1 VSVATIAALSSAGEL
16 QYSDG
21 YRTQRSE
28 LAASGFQI
36 LRVADINN
44 GSIKLDGSDFVD
56 ASRGRAIGAKE
67 ATEGDIVLTTKGT
80 VGRLAIVPPLPRKAV
95 YSPQVCY
102 FRVADGSC
110 IDRRWLFYWFQ
121 SEQFWSQARDRMNN
135 TDMAAYINLSDVGS
149 LAMEIPTRSDQFVI
163 AEVLS
168 ALDNKIA
175 ALQRVN
181 ISSERLIARELGS
194 LLANE
199 ATQSRT
205 VGEVVRFRN
214 NERRP
219 LSSAERNERVGTV
232 PYYGATSAID
242 TVDEAIF
249 DDRLV
254 LVGEDG
260 SVVDERTGAPVLQYI
275 SGPAWV
281 NNHAHVLEGTTI
293 STELLFHVL
302 GAADVRSFVT
312 GAVQPKLS
320 MTNLKKVPVN
330 IPSGDDLLRIEDEVQ
345 GLTALQRANTTQIN
359 LLQKLRDT
367 LLPALMSGRL
377 RVKDAERAVED
388 VL

>member
-1 VSVATIAALSSAGEL
+1 
-16 QYSDG
+16 
-21 YRTQRSE
+21 
-28 LAASGFQI
+28 
-36 LRVADINN
+36 
-44 GSIKLDGSDFVD
+44 
-56 ASRGRAIGAKE
+56 
-67 ATEGDIVLTTKGT
+67 
-80 VGRLAIVPPLPRKAV
+80 
-95 YSPQVCY
+95 
-102 FRVADGSC
+102 
-110 IDRRWLFYWFQ
+110 
-121 SEQFWSQARDRMNN
+121 
-135 TDMAAYINLSDVGS
+135 
-149 LAMEIPTRSDQFVI
+149 
-163 AEVLS
+163 
-168 ALDNKIA
+168 
-175 ALQRVN
+175 
-181 ISSERLIARELGS
+181 
-194 LLANE
+194 
-199 ATQSRT
+199 
-205 VGEVVRFRN
+205 
-214 NERRP
+214 
-219 LSSAERNERVGTV
+219 VGTV

>member
-1 VSVATIAALSSAGEL
+1 MSVATIAALSSAGEL

-149 LAMEIPTRSDQFVI
+149 LAMEIPARSDQFVI

-359 LLQKLRDT
+359 RLQKLRDT
-367 LLPALMSGRL
+367 LLPALMSGKL

>member
-1 VSVATIAALSSAGEL
+1 MSEILLKDGLSTLIDHRGKTPAKLGAEFVEAGVPVLSAIL
-16 QYSDG
+16 VTDG
-21 YRTQRSE
+21 KIEWEKARFVTQAVFERWMPKEIKKGDVLLTSE
-28 LAASGFQI
+28 APLG
-36 LRVADINN
+36 RVARVDRDGPVVLGQRLFALRSDPTRLDQAFLYYALLSETVQQRILNHGT
-44 GSIKLDGSDFVD
+44 GS
-56 ASRGRAIGAKE
+56 
-67 ATEGDIVLTTKGT
+67 T
-80 VGRLAIVPPLPRKAV
+80 VVGIRQPAL
-95 YSPQVCY
+95 
-102 FRVADGSC
+102 
-110 IDRRWLFYWFQ
+110 
-121 SEQFWSQARDRMNN
+121 
-135 TDMAAYINLSDVGS
+135 LSVS
-149 LAMEIPTRSDQFVI
+149 IPTPALPIQRGI
-163 AEVLS
+163 AEVLG
-168 ALDNKIA
+168 ALDDKIA

-181 ISSERLIARELGS
+181 SASEKLIARELGS
-194 LLANE
+194 LH
-199 ATQSRT
+199 TVGSIQPQT

-214 NERRP
+214 HERRP
-219 LSSAERNERVGTV
+219 LSSAERNERMGTV
-232 PYYGATSAID
+232 PYYGAASAID

-281 NNHAHVLEGTTI
+281 NNHAHVLEGSTI

-345 GLTALQRANTTQIN
+345 GLTAMQRANATQIK
-359 LLQKLRDT
+359 LLQNLRDT
-367 LLPALMSGRL
+367 LLPALMSGKL